1 MKKRNMS
8 LTLVLALILC
18 LIPATAFASTTA
30 GDTLSGNITEETI
43 ITGNTT
49 TNGNVTIKTGGS
61 IVVKDG
67 ATLTLSTDNVLNLK
81 EVTGSGY
88 LLKIEKGGT
97 LVVNGD
103 LHSKSNFGDIEQ
115 LGTMIVSGT
124 TARVVTNGNVAF
136 IGKYRTGACGP
147 GYITL
152 DSTAVITKTPL
163 GETTANGYKYE
174 ISSGTA
180 TTYGFPNSGKD
191 ELVVADG
198 AVLDATNGL
207 TLNSATGASANQLTV
222 EDGGKLVTSSDAEKT
237 SLASIFTSA
246 GTVTQDEI
254 TSGTYTE
261 DPSDYVAD
269 GYHAVKNNDGTWTV
283 EKNVI
288 TKIAITFKE
297 PVIGES
303 PSTGAWTAE
312 PTKDSVNQGV
322 KLWFKIAKDD
332 YVSIIEDRDWY
343 KKWTQVK
350 DDEKFQKDYYYAFI
364 TAFEPDEDSGYVIS
378 DDITVTLNGKK
389 LSNDEAI
396 HDEGWVE
403 VIKVFGPLAEKSPAT
418 GDNNELGLFAV
429 AGLISVAG
437 VALMLRRKHSM

>member
-30 GDTLSGNITEETI
+30 GDTLSGDITEETI

-49 TNGNVTIKTGGS
+49 INDNTSIKTGGS
-61 IVVKDG
+61 IVVKKN
-67 ATLTLSTDNVLNLK
+67 ATLTIAASQALDLTQLDGTTRVM
-81 EVTGSGY
+81 
-88 LLKIEKGGT
+88 KIEKGGK
-97 LVVNGD
+97 LVVNGIIW
-103 LHSKSNFGDIEQ
+103 SKNNFDDFEN
-115 LGTMIVSGT
+115 LGTMTVNDTASLEKFVGSEGRKIYIGPGGYIRLDSG
-124 TARVVTNGNVAF
+124 AVVT
-136 IGKYRTGACGP
+136 
-147 GYITL
+147 
-152 DSTAVITKTPL
+152 STPL
-163 GETTANGYKYE
+163 GSTVDDGYKWV
-174 ISSGTA
+174 ISDGTA
-180 TTYGFPNSGKD
+180 TTHGFPNSSKD

-288 TKIAITFKE
+288 TKIAITLKE

-389 LSNDEAI
+389 LSDDEAI